1 MFRKLNQSEYF
12 NIFGQLLP
20 RGIFWRQQLLLQ
32 NNSLIGGI
40 IYDYCK
46 EIARLGGTIHD
57 LFDESVI
64 TRTKYLLDKW
74 MDLVQIGEFGTTFAS
89 DDEKRQAVHTR
100 LLATGGQNANYFK
113 QLAVSLGL
121 STPIV
126 QNSSNDHEWCIYC
139 DDILTFCAGS
149 GSAGE
154 ALVEGKGVLGGM
166 LLAMVLKYKPAH
178 TRVQF

>member
-57 LFDESVI
+57 LFDESII
-64 TRTKYLLDKW
+64 TRTKYFLNKW
-74 MDLVQIGEFGTTFAS
+74 ADLVQIGEFGTTFAS

-126 QNSSNDHEWCIYC
+126 QNSSNDHEWCFYC